1 MADSGI
7 YSTVNGTTL
16 DMYLKN
22 MRNMLMEQ
30 LTESELIIINRCPE
44 GVDRSDSDVH
54 LRYRIQWHS

>member
-44 GVDRSDSDVH
+44 GGSF
-54 LRYRIQWHS
+54 RIQTCT